1 MMPEPAIYQSV
12 FDNSYIAILLTQP
25 DGTIIKANKAACKL
39 FAYSEDELKQLGR
52 QGIIDQ
58 SEKIVEEKLK
68 ERKEN
73 GFATGEFTGI
83 KKNGSRIRLEF
94 SSTLLYGGEG
104 EELTST
110 TMLDITDRK
119 KTEQEMSLLI
129 NNTAE
134 AFVLVDKELH
144 VISFN
149 KQFENLYKKYLHL
162 DVKKGQLILDYAQ
175 PERREELKNVYTR
188 VLAGNAEKS
197 EVVVTGPDGMTCFFG
212 IQFSPA
218 KDDSHSIIGV
228 FITALDITEEKK
240 MQQQQDELLKELS
253 ERNAFIETILQ
264 HLPIGIA
271 VNKMDDGSA
280 TIVNTKFS
288 EIYGWDAGQ
297 LTDTDSFFRNVYPE
311 EGYRKLITKRIV
323 DDIQSGDPERMA
335 WKGIGITTQN
345 GEHKFVNA
353 KNIPLPQQN
362 LMISTVMDVTHEF
375 EQAAKINRNKQNQ
388 EAIINGTQDLIWSVD
403 NSYRIITANKAYL
416 ERMQIA
422 TSKIPAEGDSVFVEA
437 FGGELNNK
445 WKAFYKRALSG
456 ERFAVKEQV
465 YNPLKQQMEYGLI
478 SFNPMY
484 DSAGEIFG
492 VACFSKD
499 ITPETLNTQAL
510 AREKEKMDAIME
522 SSLDIIC
529 AVDANGLIVQVSAA
543 AETIW
548 GYTPAEMIGKG
559 FIDFVYEGDRTAS
572 LLAAAEVKAGNSKN
586 NFENRYVKK
595 DGSLVTMQ
603 WSAKWDEKTQTRYA
617 VARDVTEKKKQEMM
631 LLESEKKYKNL
642 FENNPAPMII
652 WDFETLQII
661 DCNEEALLKYG
672 FTRTEFLQLTIKD
685 LRPEEDIPLIEAA
698 VKSEQYYGTI
708 HKKIWRHKKKNG
720 EILFMDVNGHLME
733 YNGRKV
739 ALVMLNDLTEKLKAE
754 EQKEFEKRDKEALI
768 NSTDDLIW
776 SVSKSYK
783 LIAANQAFL
792 KNFHLQT
799 AALLK
804 PGDSLLLETFFP
816 EDLLLFW
823 KEVYQR
829 ALSGEAYKLE
839 LYSPAKGEID
849 ETWWDINFNPIYKE
863 QLVVGIACYAR
874 NITAYKISEQKT
886 RESEF
891 RYRTLIEQATDAI
904 CITDATMHF
913 IDANPACCQ
922 LSGYSREEILML
934 SLPDILFK
942 EDLVANPFK
951 TAEAA
956 SGETVRNE
964 RSMRRK
970 DGRAVA
976 MEVSTKKLEDGRFI
990 MFGHDISERKK
1001 AEQALQH
1008 SEEKYR
1014 LLFYNSPL
1022 PKCIY
1027 EVQTCNIIDVNEMA
1041 VIHYGYSREE
1051 FLHMNV
1057 KDLQVAGDLH
1067 QAMEIIDNRKIATGV
1082 FHSPILRH
1090 RKKNGEVIQVEVTGH
1105 QLYYEGRDCMLVVCN
1120 DVTERELTLNV
1131 LMDREAKLE
1140 TAQQIAKLGYWQL
1153 DVASN
1158 ALNWSK
1164 EIFKIWNSVEK
1175 NQPDFNTF
1183 LSSIHPDD
1191 RKAFIIAQI
1200 AALSDAKKLDFQHRI
1215 VLPDGSIKWVHEKG
1229 KPVKNNTG
1237 KVIFLTGTVQDITA
1251 QKLLEISLSE
1261 SNRRYRY
1268 VTKATSDAIWD
1279 WDLNTGLIY
1288 WGEAIETIF
1297 GYPPRDINS
1306 DHNFWKANIHPED
1319 LTKVLQD
1326 IHVILGGNQTKW
1338 EAEYRFLK
1346 ANKEYAYVLNKG
1358 VVIRDRESKAVRM
1371 VGAMQ
1376 DITKQKQKEEHLKL
1390 LESVIVNASDAVMIT
1405 TAEPFDEP
1413 GQQIVF
1419 VNEAF
1424 TQMTGYTAEEVA
1436 GKTPRILQG
1445 PKSDG
1450 LELKRLGEAI
1460 RRWECCEITTI
1471 NYKKNGEPFWV
1482 NISVSPVA
1490 NDKGWFTHFIA
1501 IERDVTVQKKEE
1513 AENILLSE
1521 VSKLFN
1527 EPIVLNEILQKL
1539 ARQLVVFGEF
1549 SISEIWLVGTDQK
1562 RINRVA
1568 NFPIDKTIPGFYDDS
1583 HDTISF
1589 ARGIGLPGI
1598 TWQTNTTQLWQILE
1612 DDNRLI
1618 QNAAFPKPGLH
1629 STYGLPITYKGEVI
1643 GVFVLSL
1650 SKDEAASGVFAPLFN
1665 NLGAYTG
1672 AEIRRKQLEQE
1683 LHQIFN
1689 AAPDI
1694 ICVIGTDGYFKKINP
1709 AICLILEYTEAELLS
1724 VPFVQFIHP
1733 EDREKTDN
1741 DVKTL
1746 GKGVSSLY
1754 FENRYITKSGKIKWL
1769 AWSATRSAEDG
1780 VLFSVAKNITDK
1792 KELENLLNKANTL
1805 ARIGSWELDLEK
1817 HKLFWSAIT
1826 REIHEA
1832 VPGFEPD
1839 LVTTIMA
1846 YKEGKNRELMT
1857 KRIQE
1862 AITNGIPWDVELE
1875 IITEKGNEKW
1885 IRSIGETEF
1894 VNGKC
1899 VRLYGSLQDIDE
1911 RKKAQEN
1918 IRLSE
1923 ERRELIM
1930 NSALDAIICI
1940 DAKGLVTFW
1949 NPQAESIF
1957 GWNES
1962 EVMGRVLSDFI
1973 IPEIYRARHNEGM
1986 INYLKTGIGPALNV
2000 LLQLHA
2006 VKRSGE
2012 EFPIELTVLPIQQ
2025 EGEEFFCAFIRDI
2038 TERKRSENQLIT
2050 LNENLQKQA
2059 QALSNSN
2066 KELEQ
2071 FAFVTSHDLQEP
2083 LRMITSFL
2091 GLLEKKYNG
2100 IIDDNGQKYIDF
2112 AVDGAQRMRQIILD
2126 LLEFSRVG
2134 RIEHELEN
2142 IDLNVLIDEI
2152 LVLFRKQVKEK
2163 NAVISVAPL
2172 PLLKA
2177 HRSPIQQ
2184 VFRNI
2189 IGNALKYGSEA
2200 RPVVV
2205 DIKVED
2211 LHDHWQFSVADNG
2224 IGIDKEYFDRIFII
2238 FQRLHNK
2245 NEYSGTGIGLAIT
2258 KKIIENFGG
2267 SIWLES
2273 EVDKGS
2279 TFYFTLPK

>member
-12 FDNSYIAILLTQP
+12 FDNSYVAILLTQP

-39 FAYSEDELKQLGR
+39 FAYTEDELKQLGR

-68 ERKEN
+68 ERKDN

-83 KKNGSRIRLEF
+83 KKNGSRIKLEF
-94 SSTLLYGGEG
+94 SSTLFYGGEG

-134 AFVLVDKELH
+134 AFVLVDKELY
-144 VISFN
+144 IICFN
-149 KQFENLYKKYLHL
+149 KQFKNLYKKYLLL
-162 DVKKGQLILDYAQ
+162 DVQKGRSILDYAQ
-175 PERREELKNVYTR
+175 PERREELKKLYTR
-188 VLAGNAEKS
+188 VLAGNTEKS
-197 EVVVTGPDGMTCFFG
+197 EVIVTGPDGMTCFFG

-218 KDDSHSIIGV
+218 KDDSHSTIGV
-228 FITALDITEEKK
+228 FITTTDITEDKK
-240 MQQQQDELLKELS
+240 LQQRQDELLKELS

-297 LTDTDSFFRNVYPE
+297 LTDTDSFFRNVYPK
-311 EGYRKLITKRIV
+311 EGYRKLITKRII
-323 DDIQSGDPERMA
+323 DDIQSGDPERMD

-403 NSYRIITANKAYL
+403 KNYCIITANKAYL
-416 ERMQIA
+416 EMLQIA
-422 TSKIPAEGDSVFVEA
+422 TANVPEEGDLVFVEA
-437 FGGELNNK
+437 FGEELNNK
-445 WKAFYKRALSG
+445 WKAYYKRALSG
-456 ERFAVKEQV
+456 ERFTVKEQV
-465 YNPLKQQMEYGLI
+465 YNPLKQQVEYGLI

-484 DSAGEIFG
+484 DSAAEVFG
-492 VACFSKD
+492 AACFSKD
-499 ITPETLNTQAL
+499 ITAETLNIQAL
-510 AREKEKMDAIME
+510 AREKEKMDTIME

-529 AVDANGLIVQVSAA
+529 AVDANGLFVQVSAA
-543 AETIW
+543 AEAIW

-572 LLAAAEVKAGNSKN
+572 LFAAAEVKAGNSKN

-617 VARDVTEKKKQEMM
+617 VARDVTEKRKQEMM

-661 DCNEEALLKYG
+661 DCNEEALLKYNY
-672 FTRTEFLQLTIKD
+672 TRPEFLQLTIKD

-698 VKSEQYYGTI
+698 VISEQYYGTI
-708 HKKIWRHKKKNG
+708 HKKIWRHKNKNG

-739 ALVMLNDLTEKLKAE
+739 SLVMLNDLTEKLKAE

-776 SVSKSYK
+776 SVSKNYK

-792 KNFHLQT
+792 KNFQLQT
-799 AALLK
+799 EALLK

-823 KEVYQR
+823 KAVYQR
-829 ALSGEAYKLE
+829 ALSGEAFKLE

-849 ETWWDINFNPIYKE
+849 EAWWDINFNPIYKE
-863 QLVVGIACYAR
+863 LWVVGIACYAR
-874 NITAYKISEQKT
+874 NITAYKISEKNIQD
-886 RESEF
+886 SEF

-904 CITDATMHF
+904 CITDAHMKF
-913 IDANPACCQ
+913 IDANPAC
-922 LSGYSREEILML
+922 SRHTGYSREEILML
-934 SLPDILFK
+934 SLPDILFE
-942 EDLVANPFK
+942 EDLIANPFK
-951 TAEAA
+951 TEEAA
-956 SGETVRNE
+956 SEETVRSE
-964 RSMRRK
+964 RRIRRT
-970 DGRAVA
+970 DGMAVD
-976 MEVSTKKLEDGRFI
+976 MELSTKKLEDGRFI
-990 MFGHDISERKK
+990 IFGHDISERKK

-1027 EVQTCNIIDVNEMA
+1027 EVGSLDIIDVNEMA
-1041 VIHYGYSREE
+1041 VMRYGYSREE

-1057 KDLQVAGDLH
+1057 KDLQLAGDLH
-1067 QAMEIIDNRKIATGV
+1067 QAMEIIDDRKIATGV
-1082 FHSPILRH
+1082 FHSPVFRH
-1090 RKKNGEVIQVEVTGH
+1090 RKKNGDVIHVEVTGH
-1105 QLYYEGRDCMLVVCN
+1105 QLYYEGRDCMLVLCN

-1153 DVASN
+1153 DLDSN
-1158 ALNWSK
+1158 ALYWSN
-1164 EIFKIWNSVEK
+1164 EVFKIWNREEK
-1175 NQPDFNTF
+1175 NQPYFNTF
-1183 LSSIHPDD
+1183 LSTIHPDD
-1191 RKAFIIAQI
+1191 RKAFLTAQG
-1200 AALSDAKKLDFQHRI
+1200 AAINDGKELDFQHRI
-1215 VLPDGSIKWVHEKG
+1215 LLADGSVKWVHEKG
-1229 KPVKNNTG
+1229 QPEKNSAG
-1237 KVIFLTGTVQDITA
+1237 KIIALTGTVLDITT
-1251 QKLLEISLSE
+1251 QKSLEISLEE
-1261 SNRRYRY
+1261 SNQRYRY
-1268 VTKATSDAIWD
+1268 VTQATSDAIWD
-1279 WDLNTGLIY
+1279 RNLATGMIY
-1288 WGEAIETIF
+1288 WGEGLETIF
-1297 GYPPRDINS
+1297 GYSLLEING
-1306 DHNFWKANIHPED
+1306 DYNFWKINIHPED
-1319 LTKVLQD
+1319 SEAVLKDIYAVIDGNLT
-1326 IHVILGGNQTKW
+1326 NW

-1346 ANKEYAYVLNKG
+1346 SNKTYAYVSDKG
-1358 VVIRDRESKAVRM
+1358 FVIRDSQGKAIRM

-1376 DITKQKQKEEHLKL
+1376 DVTRQKQKEEHLKL
-1390 LESVIVNASDAVMIT
+1390 LESVIVNANDAVMIT

-1413 GQQIVF
+1413 GQQIIF

-1424 TQMTGYTAEEVA
+1424 TKMTGYTAGEIA
-1436 GKTPRILQG
+1436 GKSPKILQG
-1445 PKSDG
+1445 PKSDRK
-1450 LELKRLGEAI
+1450 ELKRLGEAI

-1471 NYKKNGEPFWV
+1471 NYKKNGEPFWI
-1482 NISVSPVA
+1482 NMSVSPVA
-1490 NDKGWFTHFIA
+1490 NDKGLVTHFIA
-1501 IERDVTVQKKEE
+1501 IERDVTVHKKEE
-1513 AENILLSE
+1513 AENVLLSE

-1562 RINRVA
+1562 KINRVA
-1568 NFPIDKTIPGFYDDS
+1568 NFPVDTSIKDFYDDR
-1583 HDTISF
+1583 DDPISF
-1589 ARGIGLPGI
+1589 AKGDGLPGI

-1612 DDNRLI
+1612 DEKQLI
-1618 QNAAFPKPGLH
+1618 QIDTSQKPGLH

-1650 SKDEAASGVFAPLFN
+1650 SKDEAASGVLAPLFN
-1665 NLGAYTG
+1665 NLGAFTG

-1689 AAPDI
+1689 AAPDV

-1805 ARIGSWELDLEK
+1805 ARIGSWELDLVNN
-1817 HKLFWSAIT
+1817 KLFWSAIT

-1832 VPGFEPD
+1832 VPAFEPNMGT
-1839 LVTTIMA
+1839 LIMA
-1846 YKEGKNRELMT
+1846 YKKGKNRELMT
-1857 KRIQE
+1857 QSIQA
-1862 AITNGIPWDVELE
+1862 AIKNGIPWDVELE
-1875 IITEKGNEKW
+1875 IVTEKGKEKW
-1885 IRSIGETEF
+1885 IRNIGETEF

-1940 DAKGLVTFW
+1940 DKKGLVTFW
-1949 NPQAESIF
+1949 NPQAEIIF
-1957 GWNES
+1957 GWKES
-1962 EVMGRVLSDFI
+1962 EVMGLVLSDLI
-1973 IPEIYRARHNEGM
+1973 IPEIYRSRHNEGM

-2000 LLQLHA
+2000 LLQLYA
-2006 VKRSGE
+2006 VNRKGE

-2038 TERKRSENQLIT
+2038 TERKLSENQMIE

-2059 QALSNSN
+2059 KALSNSN

-2091 GLLEKKYNG
+2091 ALLEKKYGN
-2100 IIDDNGQKYIDF
+2100 IIDDNGKKYIDF
-2112 AVDGAQRMRQIILD
+2112 AVDGAKRMRLIILD
-2126 LLEFSRVG
+2126 LLEFSRIG
-2134 RIEHELEN
+2134 RMEHELEN
-2142 IDLNVLIDEI
+2142 IDLSGLIDEI
-2152 LVLFRKQVKEK
+2152 LVLFRKQVEEK
-2163 NAVISVAPL
+2163 NAVINVAPL
-2172 PLLKA
+2172 PLLKW
-2177 HRSPIQQ
+2177 HRSPLQQ
-2184 VFRNI
+2184 VFQNL
-2189 IGNALKYGSEA
+2189 IGNALKYGSDA
-2200 RPVVV
+2200 RPVVI
-2205 DIKVED
+2205 DIKVKELKD
-2211 LHDHWQFSVADNG
+2211 SWQFSITDNG
-2224 IGIDKEYFDRIFII
+2224 IGIEQEYFERIFII

-2245 NEYSGTGIGLAIT
+2245 NEYSGTGMGLAIT

-2273 EVDKGS
+2273 EVGKGS
-2279 TFYFTLPK
+2279 TFYFTFAK